1 MCCGNK
7 REALHER
14 RTLSVTPRPAP
25 SATEPPRVP
34 VVYRGTGAYLV
45 TGPHSREVY
54 HFSSGHPV
62 QWADAKDVGD
72 LLRTGLFRAK
82 H

>member
-7 REALHER
+7 REALQER

-25 SATEPPRVP
+25 SASKPSRVP
-34 VVYRGTGAYLV
+34 VVFRGTGAYLV

-54 HFSSGHPV
+54 HFSSSHPV
-62 QWADAKDVGD
+62 QWVYAKDVGD
-72 LLRTGLFRAK
+72 LMRTGLFRAK